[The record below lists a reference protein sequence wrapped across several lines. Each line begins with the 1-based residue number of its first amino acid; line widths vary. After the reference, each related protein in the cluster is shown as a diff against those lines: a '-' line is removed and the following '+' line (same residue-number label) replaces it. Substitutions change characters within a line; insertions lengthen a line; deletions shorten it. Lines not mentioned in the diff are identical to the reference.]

1 MSELMLRTVEAL
13 GQVARSHGDWMT
25 WNLWLAF
32 IPLVLAVV
40 LFRRGVTRTASW
52 WFGLVVFVLFLPNAP
67 YVLSDVIHLFDDI
80 RMAPSDLQV
89 LGLYLPLYLTFFA
102 LGFGAYVAAL
112 DLARRYL
119 RHEAP
124 SVHWLPIEGA
134 LHLACAI
141 GIYLG
146 RVLRLNSWEV
156 FTRPHAVL
164 AAIDDVSGVFAITVI
179 LLTFGV
185 LFAGSLLTR
194 AVIRGVIEL
203 SRRGGWE
210 PNLRAKR
217 P

>member
-1 MSELMLRTVEAL
+1 MTTASILSAVEVL
-13 GQVARSHGDWMT
+13 SRIVGSHGLWMT

-32 IPLVLAVV
+32 VPLMLAGV
-40 LFRRGVTRTASW
+40 LFRPGIARTRGW

-80 RMAPSDLQV
+80 RMAPSDLHV
-89 LGLYLPLYLTFFA
+89 LGLYVPLYLTFFA

-119 RHEAP
+119 RFEAP
-124 SVHWLPIEGA
+124 SVRWLLIESA

-164 AAIDDVSGVFAITVI
+164 AAIDDVSSLFAITII
-179 LLTFGV
+179 LLTFAV

-194 AVIRGVIEL
+194 AAIRGSIEL
-203 SRRGGWE
+203 VRRGGWE
-210 PNLRAKR
+210 PTAHPR
-217 P
+217 